1 MIKIRPS
8 DQRGRGDHG
17 WLKSQHTFS
26 FADYYDPSHMQFK
39 SLRVINEDYIQGGN
53 GFGTHPHRDMEIITY
68 VVAGALEH
76 KDSMG
81 TTAVIRPGE
90 VQKMSAGTG
99 VAHSEYNKLND
110 QETHLLQ
117 IWIMPNKMSV
127 TPSYGQKSF
136 EEALKQKDLVLAVS
150 HDGRDGSIAIHQDAD
165 LYISKL
171 QAGRSVEFPLRPE
184 RGAWIQMVKGSLNIN
199 GTVIKSGDGL
209 SAVDEP
215 LLKILAESDSEFM
228 LFDLA

>member
-1 MIKIRPS
+1 MIKVRPS
-8 DQRGRGDHG
+8 NQRGRGDHG

-26 FADYYDPSHMQFK
+26 FADYYDPSHMSFK

-53 GFGTHPHRDMEIITY
+53 GFGTHPHQDMEIITY
-68 VVAGALEH
+68 IVAGALEH

-81 TTAVIRPGE
+81 TTAVIKPGE

-99 VAHSEYNKLND
+99 VAHSEYNKLQD

-117 IWIMPNKMSV
+117 IWIMPNKKSV

-150 HDGRDGSIAIHQDAD
+150 QDGREGSIAIHQDAD
-165 LYISKL
+165 LYISRIK
-171 QAGRSVEFPLRPE
+171 AGRSVEYKLRPQ
-184 RGAWIQMVKGSLNIN
+184 RGAWLQVVKGSLNIN
-199 GTVIKSGDGL
+199 DTMIKSGDGVSVL
-209 SAVDEP
+209 DEP
-215 LLKILAESDSEFM
+215 LLKILADTDSEFM